1 MIQLDQLDKL
11 KDLREFTVEV
21 ELPEG
26 KALGGMLPFD
36 RTIENKGLFKI
47 YATSYDE
54 AKQIV
59 EDYLKS

>member
-1 MIQLDQLDKL
+1 MIQLDMLDKM

-26 KALGGMLPFD
+26 KTLGGMLPFD
-36 RTIENKGLFKI
+36 RTVENVGKFKI

-59 EDYLKS
+59 TDYLKS